1 MRVLMILG
9 SDSDIPQME
18 GTKKLLAQ
26 FKIPFDL
33 VVASAHRNP
42 KKVAKIASQADAK
55 YDLVIAA
62 AGGAAHLPG
71 VVAANT
77 TLPVIGVPIETKSL
91 SGFDSLYSIVQMP
104 SGIPVATV
112 AIGGA
117 KNAAILAAQILSLK
131 YPKIKTALK
140 ALKRKMEKGVKI

>member
-1 MRVLMILG
+1 MRILIILG
-9 SDSDIPQME
+9 SGSDIPQIE
-18 GTKKLLAQ
+18 GAKKLLKQ

-42 KKVAKIASQADAK
+42 KKVSKIASAAESR

-77 TLPVIGVPIETKSL
+77 VIPVIGVPIETKSL

-131 YPKIKTALK
+131 YPKLKAALK
-140 ALKRKMEKGVKI
+140 ALKRKMERGVKI

>member
-1 MRVLMILG
+1 MRVLIILG

-18 GTKKLLAQ
+18 GTKKLLSQ
-26 FKIPFDL
+26 FKIPYDL
-33 VVASAHRNP
+33 IVASAHRNP
-42 KKVAKIASQADAK
+42 KKVSKIASTAESK
-55 YDLVIAA
+55 YDLIIAA

-71 VVAANT
+71 VIAANT
-77 TLPVIGVPIETKSL
+77 VLPIIGVPIETKSL

-131 YPKIKTALK
+131 YPKLKVALK
-140 ALKRKMEKGVKI
+140 ALKHKMEKGVKV

>member
-1 MRVLMILG
+1 MRVLIILG
-9 SDSDIPQME
+9 SDSDIPQMD

-33 VVASAHRNP
+33 IVASAHRNP
-42 KKVAKIASQADAK
+42 KKVAKIASTAASK
-55 YDLVIAA
+55 YDLIIAA

-77 TLPVIGVPIETKSL
+77 ILPVIGVPIETKSL

-131 YPKIKTALK
+131 YPILKTYLK
-140 ALKRKMEKGVKI
+140 ALKHKMEKGAKI

>member
-1 MRVLMILG
+1 MRVLIILG
-9 SDSDIPQME
+9 SDSDIPQMD

-33 VVASAHRNP
+33 IVASAHRNP
-42 KKVAKIASQADAK
+42 KKVSKISSDAASK

-71 VVAANT
+71 IVAANT
-77 TLPVIGVPIETKSL
+77 ILPVIGV
-91 SGFDSLYSIVQMP
+91 
-104 SGIPVATV
+104 PVATV

-131 YPKIKTALK
+131 YPKLKTVLK
-140 ALKRKMEKGVKI
+140 ALKHKMEKGVKI

>member
-1 MRVLMILG
+1 MRVLIILG

-42 KKVAKIASQADAK
+42 KKVSKIASQAEAK
-55 YDLVIAA
+55 YDIVIAA

-117 KNAAILAAQILSLK
+117 KNAAILAAQMLSLK
-131 YPKIKTALK
+131 YPKLRSALK
-140 ALKRKMEKGVKI
+140 GLKRKMEKGVKI

>member
-1 MRVLMILG
+1 MRVLIILG
-9 SDSDIPQME
+9 SDSDIPQMV
-18 GTKKLLAQ
+18 GTKKLLGH
-26 FKIPFDL
+26 FKVPFDL

-42 KKVAKIASQADAK
+42 KKVTKIALSAASK
-55 YDLVIAA
+55 YDLIIAA

-77 TLPVIGVPIETKSL
+77 VLPVIGVPMETKSL

-117 KNAAILAAQILSLK
+117 KNAAILAVQILSVK
-131 YPKIKTALK
+131 YPKLKAALK
-140 ALKRKMEKGVKI
+140 SMKLKMEKGVKI